1 MEELDDK
8 CLLHLFFVLM
18 NFLRGGLKINAQMII
33 LLIATFRCCSKGSTV
48 LLSFQMPM
56 SNIHMHQ
63 SQSITVTN
71 QMQQQQQHTSMPQLN
86 QNNSQQAQLQQ
97 QQQQQAPPQQQ
108 TSQTPQ
114 QNNSLSNFNPTAD
127 FNFEFFDSLPTT
139 DTTLTDQELLNSFDS
154 DAGFNL
160 VDF

>member
-1 MEELDDK
+1 
-8 CLLHLFFVLM
+8 
-18 NFLRGGLKINAQMII
+18 
-33 LLIATFRCCSKGSTV
+33 
-48 LLSFQMPM
+48 M

-71 QMQQQQQHTSMPQLN
+71 QIQQHSNMSQMN
-86 QNNSQQAQLQQ
+86 QNNQQ
-97 QQQQQAPPQQQ
+97 QIQQQ
-108 TSQTPQ
+108 TSQQQQ

-139 DTTLTDQELLNSFDS
+139 DTTSLTDQELLNSFDS